1 MIRPGIAVDRVVKG
15 HPLFGDGGAG
25 LFEVYLFDNRAYLTL
40 EELSRLVA
48 LGEAQIRDYLITSV
62 EEFQESTA

>member
-1 MIRPGIAVDRVVKG
+1 MRGPGIVVDSVVKG
-15 HPLFGDGGAG
+15 HPLYSDGGEG

-62 EEFQESTA
+62 EELQESTA

>member
-1 MIRPGIAVDRVVKG
+1 MRQSRIAVDLIVEG
-15 HPLFGDGGAG
+15 HPLYSEGGAG
-25 LFEVYLFDNRAYLTL
+25 LFEVYLFGNRAYLTL

-62 EEFQESTA
+62 EELQENTA